1 MKERGRRARDKAGDI
16 EATTGS
22 HSPHFL
28 QNLLRRVEKCLLE
41 LHPRRRRGRGGSLT
55 HGSSVPLALPRNQRL
70 QSPASIL
77 TVEQPWGRSE
87 DACVPLLEAPLHEH
101 SGSLQGTVSGW
112 PGSEVERANVGQAP
126 DCLLSR

>member
-41 LHPRRRRGRGGSLT
+41 LHPSRRRGRGGSLT
-55 HGSSVPLALPRNQRL
+55 HGSSVPLALPIQK
-70 QSPASIL
+70 PAPAEPCQHPHGGAAL
-77 TVEQPWGRSE
+77 GQKRGRM
-87 DACVPLLEAPLHEH
+87 
-101 SGSLQGTVSGW
+101 
-112 PGSEVERANVGQAP
+112 RALA
-126 DCLLSR
+126 